1 MGYLHRVVGAGDATL
16 LKDLAVLIECVREEA
31 VETRGLEV
39 MPSWVLPYRWSAL
52 RFTIMDW
59 LVGIA
64 SVLFHPEGLQNS
76 VSMYTHLK
84 KRDSS

>member
-52 RFTIMDW
+52 RFRIM
-59 LVGIA
+59 GIA
-64 SVLFHPEGLQNS
+64 SVPFHPKGLQNNMS
-76 VSMYTHLK
+76 TYTHLG